1 MKFRLPL
8 LALTLALIS
17 AFALAPLSASA
28 APKES
33 KFLKNLRVT
42 GSLADGGTFKGKLT
56 ITEFGYDAVEGLTVS
71 GFLHGTATNAAGV
84 ATEVEQHFTNV
95 ATTLSQT
102 AGASNS
108 AIQPAA
114 VCDILFLDLGPISL
128 DLLGLTIDLSQIV
141 LDINAVSGAGNL
153 LGNLLCAI
161 VGLLD
166 PATGLLNFLND
177 LAQLLNL
184 LGQLNNLIG

>member
-1 MKFRLPL
+1 M
-8 LALTLALIS
+8 LALLS
-17 AFALAPLSASA
+17 AFALAPLSAAA

-33 KFLKNLRVT
+33 KAFKNLPVSGT
-42 GSLADGGTFKGKLT
+42 LADGGTFTGKLT
-56 ITEFGYDAVEGLTVS
+56 ITEVGYDAVEGLTVS
-71 GFLHGTATNAAGV
+71 GVLKGQATDATGTKTHI
-84 ATEVEQHFTNV
+84 EQAFSNV
-95 ATTLSQT
+95 GTTLSDGS
-102 AGASNS
+102 AGAVST
-108 AIQPAA
+108 QA

-128 DLLGLTIDLSQIV
+128 DLLGLTVDLSRII

-166 PATGLLNFLND
+166 PGTGLLNFLSD
-177 LAQLLNL
+177 LARLLDL

>member
-8 LALTLALIS
+8 LALTLALMS
-17 AFALAPLSASA
+17 AFALAPLTAAA

-33 KFLKNLRVT
+33 KALKNLQVSGT
-42 GSLADGGTFKGKLT
+42 LADGGTFKGKLT
-56 ITEFGYDAVEGLTVS
+56 ITQFSYDAVEGLTVS
-71 GFLHGTATNAAGV
+71 GFLHGTATTAAGV
-84 ATEVEQHFTNV
+84 ATGVEQTFSNV
-95 ATTLSQT
+95 GTTLSDGS
-102 AGASNS
+102 AGTIST
-108 AIQPAA
+108 QA
-114 VCDILFLDLGPISL
+114 VCDILFLDIGPISL

-166 PATGLLNFLND
+166 PGTGLLNFLSD
-177 LAQLLNL
+177 LARLLDL
-184 LGQLNNLIG
+184 LGQINSIIG